1 MKNLKQIFIQK
12 WVKFLTLILGVLG
25 FAACNHE
32 TGDDDAVLYGPRLAQ
47 YGPNLYG
54 CPPIEYKTV
63 DLTVKGNITNDAQ
76 QNIKSTIIVKVTE
89 DGENYIPY
97 TTIKTN
103 ESGFYEYRE
112 CFTDECLGVRFVIQ
126 DDKNYYLSDSVDVKF
141 VYPEEG
147 EGYQENK
154 EFNFT
159 LTPRIPF

>member
-1 MKNLKQIFIQK
+1 MKDLKQKFLQK

-32 TGDDDAVLYGPRLAQ
+32 TGDDDACLYGPMVAL
-47 YGPNLYG
+47 
-54 CPPIEYKTV
+54 YKTV
-63 DLTVKGNITNDAQ
+63 DLSVKGNIINDAQ